1 MINRNKR
8 GIRSVGVKA
17 RLAVAAA
24 VLVAGGAA
32 GVVAVAANHGRS
44 AAAMTAES
52 AGFTRSFH
60 HTISEPMALTE
71 ALSGSG
77 TSSQSMTALADMT
90 PMRTFSQLEYR
101 HTMLAVQRGI
111 VLLATKKFL
120 VVRSSNGAIHL
131 WWLSG
136 ATRVKDVDS
145 SASGMAAMTGSY
157 PATNTAMF
165 NGDMVPTEN
174 VVAGSTSVVS
184 QLTTPAAK
192 PTTITINTGGEVI
205 TITVAS
211 STATVTQPTTTTTTQ
226 PVTTTTQPTT
236 TTTTQPVTTTTQ
248 PTTTNTTQPTTTTTT
263 QPVTTTTQPTT
274 TTAQTTWTRQSA
286 WWTTDGLHRGDL
298 VLVAGTRTHGKL
310 KAELVLFAAPFTSM
324 PTPSASPTS
333 TILPTSSPTPT
344 ATPSSDT
351 TISGQPASVGTNS

>member
-236 TTTTQPVTTTTQ
+236 TTTTQPVTTTT
-248 PTTTNTTQPTTTTTT
+248 
-263 QPVTTTTQPTT
+263 TQPTT

>member
-1 MINRNKR
+1 
-8 GIRSVGVKA
+8 VKA

-236 TTTTQPVTTTTQ
+236 TT
-248 PTTTNTTQPTTTTTT
+248 
-263 QPVTTTTQPTT
+263 
-274 TTAQTTWTRQSA
+274 AQTTWTRQSA

>member
-236 TTTTQPVTTTTQ
+236 T
-248 PTTTNTTQPTTTTTT
+248 NTT